1 MRRNELVNLWNH
13 ASVKVMDVRHQ
24 IVQPTDIFSYSS
36 LPSSMFVYAVRGQAE
51 VLLDELVYS
60 VNGCHVIHGGKGQAL
75 EIVPQKTEFEFY
87 ILFYKAVIPLPCRQ
101 EIKSLLETRNWFLL
115 SYDFVPQQSIVLLDK
130 LEKLQDIWQQVTDT
144 AVQPLYAKALF
155 QLFVAE
161 LLEQMHGTEE
171 GGESGDL
178 VWQAKQFIHSHYS
191 EPITLEAI
199 AQKLRYSV
207 PYLSKQFKQQTGYS
221 PIDYLIRV
229 RLDKAKALLMR
240 TEASLQAIAEGVGYS
255 DLSYFIRAFK
265 KHTGVTPGQ
274 FKEQAETALWE
285 AGSEYPVKRL
295 RSSLVQT
302 SPRYYNLFNNENHY
316 RKGEGERVQLFRNG
330 TKGKM
335 HKLMLGLAL
344 LLSACSGTGNGGTVN
359 SSPPQST
366 QQSTEVAT
374 SASTTASPQ
383 SAKQQWPRTY
393 VDATGKEVVIAKQP
407 QRVVV
412 THFGMMEY
420 FFALETPPI
429 ASTLAER
436 MLGSFETLKPY
447 AKTASVKDIGE
458 VTTPNLELMTELEP
472 DLIVAF
478 SGTHNDVYEDL
489 SHISTVAMINN
500 TEERT
505 WAQTLREYA
514 KLIGKEQLAEE
525 YITKLEALMAEAR
538 GKMAAKKDKTVT
550 FLRASG
556 DGNTFYVLDDNDVS
570 YAFDD
575 KSGLGLKPPGQYK
588 LEGDVVSLEGVTVLD
603 PDYIFLVDYLDN
615 VDTTLA
621 ELNKSKVWN
630 SLKAVKAK
638 HVYPLDVS
646 ISTKGP
652 LAVEYTTKELLR
664 VLSE

>member
-1 MRRNELVNLWNH
+1 MMQKELLLLWNH

-24 IVQPTDIFSYSS
+24 IVQPGETQRFDP
-36 LPSSMFVYAVRGQAE
+36 LPSSVFLYFIRGRAE
-51 VLLDELVYS
+51 VLLGELAYS
-60 VNGCHVIHGGKGQAL
+60 VRRFHVIHGGKGLTL
-75 EIVPQKTEFEFY
+75 EITACENDSEYY
-87 ILFYKAVIPLPCRQ
+87 ILFYKAVISLPCRQ
-101 EIKSLLETRNWFLL
+101 EIMQLLERRNWFLAP
-115 SYDFVPQQSIVLLDK
+115 YAFVPQQSVALFDQV
-130 LEKLQDIWQQVTDT
+130 EKLHAVWQVNDANPVRQLR
-144 AVQPLYAKALF
+144 ARGLF
-155 QLFVAE
+155 QLFVSE
-161 LLEQMHGTEE
+161 LLRQMDEE
-171 GGESGDL
+171 ARGYGKADL
-178 VWQAKQFIHSHYS
+178 VSQAKQLIHTHYS
-191 EPITLEAI
+191 EPLTLEAI
-199 AQKLRYSV
+199 AQKLNYSI
-207 PYLSKQFKQQTGYS
+207 PYLSRQFKQQTGHS

-229 RLDKAKALLMR
+229 RLDRAKALLVQ
-240 TEASLQAIAEGVGYS
+240 TDASLQEVAEGVGYS

-274 FKEQAETALWE
+274 CKEQAAGIR

-295 RSSLVQT
+295 RSSLVGIT
-302 SPRYYNLFNNENHY
+302 PYNYNLFNNENHY
-316 RKGEGERVQLFRNG
+316 QKSEGENVQRFRKG

-344 LLSACSGTGNGGTVN
+344 LLSACSGPGNGGAVN
-359 SSPPQST
+359 SNPPQST
-366 QQSTEVAT
+366 QQATEASAT
-374 SASTTASPQ
+374 ANAQQT
-383 SAKQQWPRTY
+383 KQQWPRTY

-407 QRVVV
+407 QRVAV

-447 AKTASVKDIGE
+447 AKTATVKDIGE

-489 SHISTVAMINN
+489 RHISTVAMINN

-505 WAQTLREYA
+505 WAETLREYA
-514 KLIGKEQLAEE
+514 KLVGKEQLAED

-538 GKMAAKKDKTVT
+538 GKLAAKKDKTVT

-556 DGNTFYVLDDNDVS
+556 DGSTFYVLDDNDVS
-570 YAFDD
+570 YAFDE
-575 KSGLGLKPPGQYK
+575 KSGLGLKPPGPYK

-615 VDTTLA
+615 MDTTLA
-621 ELNKSKVWN
+621 ELNKSKVWQ
-630 SLKAVKAK
+630 SLKAVKANQ
-638 HVYPLDVS
+638 VYPLDVS

-652 LAVEYTTKELLR
+652 LAVEHTTRELLR
-664 VLSE
+664 VLAE

>member
-1 MRRNELVNLWNH
+1 MMQKELFLLWNH

-24 IVQPTDIFSYSS
+24 IVQPGEKQRFDP
-36 LPSSMFVYAVRGQAE
+36 LPSSVFLYFIRGRAE
-51 VLLDELVYS
+51 VLLDELAYS
-60 VNGCHVIHGGKGQAL
+60 VRSFHVIHGGKGLTL
-75 EIVPQKTEFEFY
+75 EITACENDAEYY
-87 ILFYKAVIPLPCRQ
+87 ILFYKAVISLPCRQ
-101 EIKSLLETRNWFLL
+101 EIMQLLERRNWFLAP
-115 SYDFVPQQSIVLLDK
+115 YAFIPQQSVALFDQV
-130 LEKLQDIWQQVTDT
+130 EKLHAVWQANDADPVRQLR
-144 AVQPLYAKALF
+144 ARGLF
-155 QLFVAE
+155 QLFVSE
-161 LLEQMHGTEE
+161 LLRQMDEE
-171 GGESGDL
+171 ARGYGKADL
-178 VWQAKQFIHSHYS
+178 VFQAKQFIHTHYS
-191 EPITLEAI
+191 KPITLETM
-199 AQKLRYSV
+199 AQKLTYSI
-207 PYLSKQFKQQTGYS
+207 PYLSRLFKQQTGHS
-221 PIDYLIRV
+221 PIDYLISV
-229 RLDKAKALLMR
+229 RLDRAKALLAQ
-240 TEASLQAIAEGVGYS
+240 TDASLQEVAEVVGYS

-274 FKEQAETALWE
+274 FKEQAASVR

-295 RSSLVQT
+295 RSSLVRI
-302 SPRYYNLFNNENHY
+302 SPHNYNLFNNENHY
-316 RKGEGERVQLFRNG
+316 RKGEGEKVQLFRNG

-344 LLSACSGTGNGGTVN
+344 LLSACSSPGNGGAVN

-366 QQSTEVAT
+366 QQTTEA
-374 SASTTASPQ
+374 SAAANAQ
-383 SAKQQWPRTY
+383 QAKQQQWPRTY

-407 QRVVV
+407 QRVAV

-447 AKTASVKDIGE
+447 AKTATVKDIGE

-505 WAQTLREYA
+505 WAETLREYA
-514 KLIGKEQLAEE
+514 KLIGKEQLAED

-538 GKMAAKKDKTVT
+538 EKLATKKDKTVT

-556 DGNTFYVLDDNDVS
+556 DGSTFYVLDDNDVS
-570 YAFDD
+570 YAFDE

-588 LEGDVVSLEGVTVLD
+588 LEGDVVSLEGITVLD

-615 VDTTLA
+615 MDTTLA
-621 ELNKSKVWN
+621 ELNKSKVWQ
-630 SLKAVKAK
+630 SLKAVKAN

-664 VLSE
+664 VLAE